1 MKGIS
6 KFIGYTFL
14 ILLGF
19 TMLTL
24 FAGTIYSYYN
34 SMLRRNIDV
43 SLKQIAVDTSA
54 QIIRLYDASK
64 SSNSRPV
71 NGTRLV
77 ISEVDLNYV
86 SKISGK
92 NYEVQLVTSPGI
104 WTQIKSLK
112 IDNITV
118 ASKDEKISG
127 SKVIVKTTQSP
138 VVAYDFQ
145 IPNIPIPIQGV
156 FRSGENSTLRFVRFN
171 YNGTVNDTI
180 ILGESNVI
188 IGLTKVQ

>member
-54 QIIRLYDASK
+54 QIVRLYDASK